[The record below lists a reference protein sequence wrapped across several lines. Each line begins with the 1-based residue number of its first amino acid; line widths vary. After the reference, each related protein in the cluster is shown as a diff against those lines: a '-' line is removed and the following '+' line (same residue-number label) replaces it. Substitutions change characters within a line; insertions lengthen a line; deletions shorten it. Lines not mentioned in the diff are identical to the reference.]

1 MATQDEKVKWVEGS
15 PFMVDGFRFTN
26 PRCRHYLLTHFHSDH
41 TTGLYKSFSAGI
53 IYCSHGTA
61 NLIVELMGVNRER
74 VVALPM
80 DTPVLVAGFELT
92 LIDANH
98 CPAAVMFVIRDPRPG
113 GRTTLHTGDFRAAE
127 SVCRNPVVTSLKG
140 RLDSLYLDTTYCGPR
155 HTFPDQSEVL
165 AQAAQLVRMELQR
178 DPNTLFL
185 VGTYSIG
192 KEKVLEAVAKAT
204 GSRYDLD
211 TNSPVTLREVLAKA
225 RAGGAPFTSVV
236 GVRPTG
242 WTHTNVRKGG
252 GGGGKAGG
260 IQSSIGGRAASAAAG
275 GQAVRS
281 GEEGRGEAGKEGSGI
296 TSSSKP
302 QDSVGDDISGEPE
315 FLPGWEEQDDEA
327 AAWGAGLEEDGNEE
341 TMQVAANGVGVLPP
355 PSSSSS
361 SSSAV
366 AGPAVGPWTGKK
378 PWVDGVARVYSLP
391 YSEHSSFTQLKDFVR
406 TVRPKKIVP
415 TVNAVSS
422 ASVEKMLSHF
432 LEFMDLSSDRKRLES
447 YFCKRDPPSTT
458 ASRGIDTLSS
468 PGARASNPFSSPAE
482 KRQKNANSSTG
493 WPPNLFPAEKPSR
506 PPLKAAERNCLHE
519 NDATSGTTMDDFS
532 CVPRREGEVL
542 RSRAG
547 EQPCG
552 DADPLPEATMTA
564 EVAVPAAMPARS
576 VVADAGTRA
585 SSTPSAVELDLVD
598 VEAQKAIMA
607 DIERRKRGQ
616 QETNATGAHTSQS
629 GGNSREGSRKS
640 TPGSG
645 RKRTNSSTRSDDGRP
660 ADASLRGF
668 FGGNVVSDAN
678 GTRTRA
684 ESVGGCRVQEV
695 LTIDDEDCGAETPE
709 PMDIRDFFSRR
720 K

>member
-1 MATQDEKVKWVEGS
+1 MATQDEKIKWVEGS

-41 TTGLYKSFSAGI
+41 TTGLYKSFSAGK

-127 SVCRNPVVTSLKG
+127 SVCRNPVVKSLNG

-165 AQAAQLVRMELQR
+165 AQATQLVRMELQR

-192 KEKVLEAVAKAT
+192 KEKVLEA
-204 GSRYDLD
+204 D
-211 TNSPVTLREVLAKA
+211 TNSPATLREVLAKA

-242 WTHTNVRKGG
+242 WTHTNARKGG

-260 IQSSIGGRAASAAAG
+260 IQSSIGGRSASAAAG
-275 GQAVRS
+275 GPAVRS
-281 GEEGRGEAGKEGSGI
+281 GAEGRGETGKEGSGI

-302 QDSVGDDISGEPE
+302 QDSVGDDIGGEAE
-315 FLPGWEEQDDEA
+315 LLSEWEDQDDEA
-327 AAWGAGLEEDGNEE
+327 AAWGAGLEEVGNEE
-341 TMQVAANGVGVLPP
+341 TVQLAANGVGVGPP

-361 SSSAV
+361 SSSTA
-366 AGPAVGPWTGKK
+366 AGPAAGPWTGKK

-447 YFCKRDPPSTT
+447 YFCKRDPPSAT
-458 ASRGIDTLSS
+458 ASRGIDMLSS
-468 PGARASNPFSSPAE
+468 SGARASNPFNSPAE
-482 KRQKNANSSTG
+482 KRRKNANSSTG

-506 PPLKAAERNCLHE
+506 PPLKAAERNRLHE
-519 NDATSGTTMDDFS
+519 NDATSGSTLDDYS
-532 CVPRREGEVL
+532 SIPRREGEAL
-542 RSRAG
+542 RSRAR

-552 DADPLPEATMTA
+552 DAGRLPEATMTA
-564 EVAVPAAMPARS
+564 EAAVPAAMPARS
-576 VVADAGTRA
+576 FVADAGARA
-585 SSTPSAVELDLVD
+585 ASTPSAVELDLVD

-616 QETNATGAHTSQS
+616 QETKATGAHTAQS
-629 GGNSREGSRKS
+629 GGNSRESSRKS

-660 ADASLRGF
+660 ADANLRGF
-668 FGGNVVSDAN
+668 FGGKVVSDAK
-678 GTRTRA
+678 GTRTLA
-684 ESVGGCRVQEV
+684 ESVGGCRGHEV
-695 LTIDDEDCGAETPE
+695 LTIDDEDCGTEPPE

>member
-1 MATQDEKVKWVEGS
+1 MATQDEKIKWVEGS

-41 TTGLYKSFSAGI
+41 TTGLYKSFSAGK

-127 SVCRNPVVTSLKG
+127 SVCRNPVVMSLKG

-165 AQAAQLVRMELQR
+165 EQATQLVRMELQR

-225 RAGGAPFTSVV
+225 RADGAPFTSVV

-252 GGGGKAGG
+252 EGGGKAGG

-281 GEEGRGEAGKEGSGI
+281 GDEGRGEAGKEGSGI

-302 QDSVGDDISGEPE
+302 QDGVGDDISGEPE
-315 FLPGWEEQDDEA
+315 LLSGWEEQDDEA
-327 AAWGAGLEEDGNEE
+327 AAWGAGLEEDENEE
-341 TMQVAANGVGVLPP
+341 TVQVATNGVGVLPP

-406 TVRPKKIVP
+406 TVRPK
-415 TVNAVSS
+415 
-422 ASVEKMLSHF
+422 
-432 LEFMDLSSDRKRLES
+432 
-447 YFCKRDPPSTT
+447 
-458 ASRGIDTLSS
+458 
-468 PGARASNPFSSPAE
+468 
-482 KRQKNANSSTG
+482 
-493 WPPNLFPAEKPSR
+493 
-506 PPLKAAERNCLHE
+506 
-519 NDATSGTTMDDFS
+519 
-532 CVPRREGEVL
+532 
-542 RSRAG
+542 
-547 EQPCG
+547 
-552 DADPLPEATMTA
+552 
-564 EVAVPAAMPARS
+564 
-576 VVADAGTRA
+576 
-585 SSTPSAVELDLVD
+585 
-598 VEAQKAIMA
+598 
-607 DIERRKRGQ
+607 
-616 QETNATGAHTSQS
+616 
-629 GGNSREGSRKS
+629 
-640 TPGSG
+640 
-645 RKRTNSSTRSDDGRP
+645 
-660 ADASLRGF
+660 
-668 FGGNVVSDAN
+668 
-678 GTRTRA
+678 
-684 ESVGGCRVQEV
+684 
-695 LTIDDEDCGAETPE
+695 
-709 PMDIRDFFSRR
+709 
-720 K
+720 